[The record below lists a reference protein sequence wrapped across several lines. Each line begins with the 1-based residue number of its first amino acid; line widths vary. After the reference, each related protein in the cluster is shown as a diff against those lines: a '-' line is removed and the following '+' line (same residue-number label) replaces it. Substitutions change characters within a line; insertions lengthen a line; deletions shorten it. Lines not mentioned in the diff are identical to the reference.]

1 MTAGKTGGVPVL
13 LVRHA
18 VALARRK
25 WSGPDGLRPLT
36 PRGVRQAE
44 GLPEM
49 LGDYEI
55 QRVLSSP
62 AVRCVDTVGPLAKDR
77 GLEIEETDDLAEG
90 TRHLALA
97 RVKACASTPSAL
109 CSHGDVIPWVLNA
122 LVDRDGVD
130 LGPEPKCAK
139 GSTWALEF
147 EGSRCTRARY
157 IPPPA

>member
-1 MTAGKTGGVPVL
+1 MAVL

-25 WSGPDGLRPLT
+25 WNGPDGLRPLT

-44 GLPEM
+44 TLPEVVA
-49 LGDYEI
+49 DYEI

-62 AVRCVDTVGPLAKDR
+62 SVRCVDTVRPLAKDR
-77 GLEIEETDDLAEG
+77 GLEIDETEDLFEG
-90 TRHLALA
+90 SRHLALA
-97 RVKACASTPSAL
+97 RVRACSSTPSVL

-139 GSTWALEF
+139 GSTWVLGF
-147 EGSRCTRARY
+147 EASRCTSARY